1 MAVGTA
7 DLTIICALAG
17 HKASAR
23 TIWNEG
29 THFSKCARCDLDLVE
44 LQGRWEAPPPW
55 FRVVWKPRPE
65 PAPVPEETLELTQ
78 LAVCTAPVREE
89 RSGVDRR
96 VALNDAAPA
105 SLRVDRR
112 RGDRRKSAKRQ
123 AIVRA

>member
-1 MAVGTA
+1 M
-7 DLTIICALAG
+7 TIICALAG

-55 FRVVWKPRPE
+55 FRIVWKPRPE
-65 PAPVPEETLELTQ
+65 PAEVPEETLELTE
-78 LAVCTAPVREE
+78 LAVCAAPVREE
-89 RSGVDRR
+89 RSGGDRR
-96 VALNDAAPA
+96 VAGSDGPPP

-112 RGDRRKSAKRQ
+112 RGRDRRKSAKRQ